1 MTYSFP
7 LLDLPTAAI
16 LLVVKSMDYGEF
28 LNLSF
33 LSKRAKKSIE
43 LMNLKCD
50 ELSIY
55 IGDFVHMNMSIGTKR
70 MEWKFYYFL
79 KRNIIDGEDLLEELF
94 ENEEM
99 YLGNEN
105 ELEEEEDGEEID
117 YEEEEQDM
125 EDIDEE
131 VDEMEADVFALP
143 DNVELLI
150 FDGVSSRAEWYME
163 RLTMKSWIQHFMTIF
178 HFSEIPHLD
187 FTRSSSIFSIEE
199 IKDSLIAINK
209 LSVSSDTG
217 FDVDYL
223 LNNFHSKHLHLGLGV
238 FETLKKPE
246 NIMIRNYDML
256 RIYLNRDHPST
267 IILDDLLLFNSKTIK
282 VCEAHWNAK
291 SVNRFIKHWI
301 KGSNPRMELLKL
313 LDFSDRAFIDT
324 DILKDVHFTEA
335 PADQIRWFKNQNEQL
350 LPFEGGKDFY
360 RHDGTKATIYNFG
373 SYENFRC
380 IAMCVWHPHCIH
392 N

>member
-7 LLDLPTAAI
+7 LLNLPTAAI
-16 LLVVKSMDYGEF
+16 LHVVKSMDYGEF

-79 KRNIIDGEDLLEELF
+79 KKNIDEDVEEV
-94 ENEEM
+94 
-99 YLGNEN
+99 
-105 ELEEEEDGEEID
+105 
-117 YEEEEQDM
+117 QD
-125 EDIDEE
+125 EEE
-131 VDEMEADVFALP
+131 VDEVEADVFALP

-150 FDGVSSRAEWYME
+150 FDGVSSKAEWYME
-163 RLTMKSWIQHFMTIF
+163 RLTVKNWIQHFMTIF

-187 FTRSSSIFSIEE
+187 FSRSSSIFSIEE
-199 IKDSLIAINK
+199 IKDSMISINK

-217 FDVDYL
+217 FDIDYL
-223 LNNFHSKHLHLGLGV
+223 LSNFHSKYLHLGLGV

-282 VCEAHWNAK
+282 VCEANWTAK

-324 DILKDVHFTEA
+324 DILKDVHFTEV
-335 PADQIRWFKNQNEQL
+335 PADQIRWFKNQDEKL
-350 LPFEGGKDFY
+350 IPFEGGKDFY
-360 RHDGTKATIYNFG
+360 RQDGTKATIYNFG